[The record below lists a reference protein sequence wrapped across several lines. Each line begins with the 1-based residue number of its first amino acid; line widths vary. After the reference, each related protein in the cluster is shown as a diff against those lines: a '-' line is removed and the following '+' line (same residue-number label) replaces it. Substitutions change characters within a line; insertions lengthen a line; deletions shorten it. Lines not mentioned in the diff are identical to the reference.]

1 MPSIENLIFSG
12 GGVKGIGYGAVLTVL
27 ESLGALEHVRGFAG
41 TSAGAMVALLL
52 AVGYSG
58 VELRNMLLYEH
69 SPEQVLGDV
78 SPMRIFLDSSA
89 YGFNSGERVL
99 ALLRQKVRDKLGNTA
114 KVTFAWLRSALGK
127 DLRVFVTNLNL
138 GRSQEL
144 SADTEPDMEAA
155 LAVRASMSLPIIFD
169 PVVYRG
175 DYLVD
180 GGMLNNFP
188 SHVFPAHNSLGFVF
202 VHHLAGAE
210 GGSAAPSRDPITSR
224 LEFLS
229 QLMVCTMR
237 DSRNRDHGGLA
248 ICEIEVGD
256 TTSRDFELTMEER
269 FKLDWL
275 AFKSVWVWLAS
286 LKPT

>member
-27 ESLGALEHVRGFAG
+27 ESLGALDHVRGYAG
-41 TSAGAMVALLL
+41 TSAGAMVACLL

-58 VELRNMLLYEH
+58 AELRNMLLYEH
-69 SPEQVLGDV
+69 TPEQLIGEI
-78 SPMRIFLDSSA
+78 SPLRLLLDSSA
-89 YGFNSGERVL
+89 YGFSSGERVL
-99 ALLRQKVRDKLGNTA
+99 TLLRQKIRDKLGDTT
-114 KVTFAWLRSALGK
+114 KVTFAWIRSALGK
-127 DLRVFVTNLNL
+127 DVRVFVTNLNL

-144 SADTEPDMEAA
+144 SADTEPDMEVA
-155 LAVRASMSLPIIFD
+155 LAVRASISLPVIFD

-188 SHVFPAHNSLGFVF
+188 SHVFPPHNSLGFIF
-202 VHHLAGAE
+202 VHQLAGAE
-210 GGSAAPSRDPITSR
+210 GSTVPSRDRITSR

-237 DSRNRDHGGLA
+237 DSRIRDHGGLA

-269 FKLDWL
+269 FQLDWL
-275 AFKSVWVWLAS
+275 AFKSVFVWLAS
-286 LKPT
+286 LKRNP